1 MQANNNG
8 APHTHIQ
15 GFTLIELIIA
25 LLLISVLATWGM
37 PNFQALGRNTAVT
50 ADINRLQSAFSLA
63 RNTAITQRKTA
74 TVCPTNKQRNACTR
88 DWSNALL
95 VFKGEATNQITS
107 SDVIRVFPKEKTTTV
122 TYNRNRRRVS
132 YSTLGHANGFNGR
145 FYICAASAPGKVL
158 VLSRLGRLRIDE
170 TPADC

>member
-1 MQANNNG
+1 MPANNNG
-8 APHTHIQ
+8 VPHTRIQ

-25 LLLISVLATWGM
+25 LLLISALAAWGV
-37 PNFQALGRNTAVT
+37 PNFQALGRSTAVT

-63 RNTAITQRKTA
+63 RNTAITQRKTT
-74 TVCPTNKQRNACTR
+74 TVCPTNQQRNTCTS

-95 VFKGEATNQITS
+95 VIKGDAINQITS
-107 SDVIRVFPKEKTTTV
+107 SDVVRVFPKEQATTV

-132 YSTLGHANGFNGR
+132 YSTLGHANGFNGH

>member
-1 MQANNNG
+1 MPSNNKG
-8 APHTHIQ
+8 APYKRTQ
-15 GFTLIELIIA
+15 GFTLIELVIA
-25 LLLISVLATWGM
+25 LLLISALAAWGM

-74 TVCPTNKQRNACTR
+74 TVCPTNTQRDACTS

-95 VFKGEATNQITS
+95 VFKGDSVSQITS
-107 SDVIRVFPKEKTTTV
+107 SDVIRVFPAEKTTTV
-122 TYNRNRRRVS
+122 TYNRSRRRVS
-132 YSTLGHANGFNGR
+132 YSTLGHTNGFNGR
-145 FYICAASAPGKVL
+145 FYICAASAPGRVL
-158 VLSRLGRLRIDE
+158 VLSRMGRLRIDE